1 MKKVIKELIPY
12 IIIVIVVVLFRTFIA
27 TPVVVDGPSM
37 DPTLKNGELLILE
50 KVDKKYHR
58 MDIVIV
64 KTMID
69 GSKERLV
76 KRIIGL
82 PGEYIEYKHDKL
94 YVNGKPVKDKFASD
108 TERFSIKEL
117 YHKKKI
123 PEGYY
128 FVMGDNRGVSL
139 DSRDKRV
146 GFIKKEEIVGKA
158 VFRIFPFNKIG
169 GI

>member
-1 MKKVIKELIPY
+1 MKRIVKELIPY
-12 IIIVIVVVLFRTFIA
+12 IIIVICVVLFRTFIA

-37 DPTLKNGELLILE
+37 DPTLKNGQLLILE
-50 KVDKKYHR
+50 KIDKNYKR

-64 KTMID
+64 KTKID

-82 PGEYIEYKHDKL
+82 PGEIIEYKHDKL
-94 YVNGKPVKDKFASD
+94 YVNGKIVKDQFSSITD
-108 TERFSIKEL
+108 RFSIEEI
-117 YHKKKI
+117 YNTKKI

-128 FVMGDNRGVSL
+128 FVMGDNRNVSL

-146 GFIKKEEIVGKA
+146 GFIKKNEIVGKA

>member
-1 MKKVIKELIPY
+1 MKRIVKELIPY
-12 IIIVIVVVLFRTFIA
+12 IIIVICVVLFRTFIA

-37 DPTLKNGELLILE
+37 DPTLKNGQLLILE
-50 KVDKKYHR
+50 KIDKNYKR
-58 MDIVIV
+58 MDIVVV
-64 KTMID
+64 KTKID

-82 PGEYIEYKHDKL
+82 PGEIIEYKHDKL
-94 YVNGKPVKDKFASD
+94 YVNGKIVKDQFSSITD
-108 TERFSIKEL
+108 RFSIEEI
-117 YHKKKI
+117 YNTKKI

-128 FVMGDNRGVSL
+128 FVMGDNRNVSL

-146 GFIKKEEIVGKA
+146 GFIKKNEIVGKA